1 MEEEQELRIRLE
13 EERKRMVEEEQVPP
27 HKCIIRISVL
37 RCCNIDHFS
46 SEEGHGFKQSL

>member
-27 HKCIIRISVL
+27 QCIIRISVL